1 MEADE
6 KPTKRKGP
14 GDKQAGSTASGD
26 KATPAA
32 GAGLAKVRSRSLAS
46 KAKAKAAASD
56 AKPLALSRARG
67 AQPDPIAALTAA
79 ALGAARTNI
88 LVADT
93 NHVIVYANEAS
104 LKLLRSLESDLR
116 KTLTSFSADRVVG
129 SSMDVF
135 HKNPEHQRRLVSDES
150 RLPHRADVRIGEIIL
165 NLFVSPIP
173 GPGGG
178 RVGTIVEWQDVTQV
192 RKDEAERARLL
203 EERARLKAAVES
215 ARTNILFADNTNTI
229 QLANAASVKLLRE
242 LEPEIRKALP
252 HFSADRVIGSNIDI
266 FHKNPEHQR
275 RIVGDER
282 RLPHRA
288 DIHMGAITLNLNVTA
303 VNDHNGTRI
312 GTIVEW
318 QDVSQ
323 ERKAESAIQGLI
335 TSAADGRID
344 GRIDAAGYTGTY
356 LAIAKGV
363 NAMLDAV
370 EAPLSEMSTV
380 FDAWSRGDL
389 SAQVQG
395 DYRNDMG
402 ALKDSAN
409 TLAETLRG
417 IVGDIR
423 TAASSV
429 AHASNEI
436 STGTDDLSRR
446 TEQQAAS
453 LEETASTMEEMTA
466 TVRQSA
472 DNARQASQ
480 LAVGSRETADKG
492 GAVVRRAVSAMQ
504 EISKSSARIG
514 EIINVIDEIAFQTN
528 LLALNA
534 AVEAARAGEQGRGF
548 AVVASEVRNL
558 AQRSASAAKE
568 IKALIRDSGEK
579 VADGARLVEQSG
591 TTLEEIVTSV
601 KRVADIVSEI
611 SAAAAEQSTGLEQ
624 MNTTVTRM
632 DQFTQQNSALVEETA
647 SAAASLR
654 EQSTEMERLVGFFH
668 TGEETVT
675 RSAARPAA
683 PAPAPTR
690 AAAPRAPAPRTPAPR
705 GPAPAMNRKAAPV
718 AAPARKGAPAG
729 AVRVQPATTRR
740 SDDDE
745 PGFEEF

>member
-14 GDKQAGSTASGD
+14 GDKQAGSTSSGD
-26 KATPAA
+26 RAAPKGEA
-32 GAGLAKVRSRSLAS
+32 GAALAKVKGRGLAAKS
-46 KAKAKAAASD
+46 GAKADDD

-67 AQPDPIAALTAA
+67 AQANPIAGLTAA

-104 LKLLRSLESDLR
+104 LTLLRSLESDLR

-150 RLPHRADVRIGEIIL
+150 RLPHRADVRIGEIVL
-165 NLFVSPIP
+165 NLYVSPIS
-173 GPGGG
+173 GADGE
-178 RVGTIVEWQDVTQV
+178 RIGTIVEWQDVTQV

-252 HFSADRVIGSNIDI
+252 HFSADRVVGSNIDI
-266 FHKNPEHQR
+266 FHKNPDHQR

-323 ERKAESAIQGLI
+323 ERAAESAIQGLI
-335 TSAADGRID
+335 ASAADGRID
-344 GRIDAAGYTGTY
+344 GRIDASSYTGTY

-363 NAMLDAV
+363 NSMLDAV
-370 EAPLSEMSTV
+370 EAPLTEMSTV
-380 FDAWSRGDL
+380 FDAWSKGDL

-409 TLAETLRG
+409 TLAETLRR

-492 GAVVRRAVSAMQ
+492 GAVVRRAVGAMQ

-624 MNTTVTRM
+624 MNTAVTQM

-668 TGEETVT
+668 TGDEPAT
-675 RSAARPAA
+675 RSAPRAAASAPARPQ
-683 PAPAPTR
+683 PAPR
-690 AAAPRAPAPRTPAPR
+690 AAAPRS
-705 GPAPAMNRKAAPV
+705 PAPATSRKAAPV

-729 AVRVQPATTRR
+729 AVRVQPSTTRR